1 MKLFLQKGF
10 MVDIRLGSKHASF
23 QETDTSNFAF
33 SKILFNSFL
42 VNVIIL
48 YVFKRPETKGFG
60 YFLGLKMGI
69 WTKNGQKSE
78 YFESRKKIETMSHR
92 HSQ

>member
-1 MKLFLQKGF
+1 

-48 YVFKRPETKGFG
+48 NVFKRPETKGFG
-60 YFLGLKMGI
+60 YFLVLKMGI
-69 WTKNGQKSE
+69 WTKSEQKSE
-78 YFESRKKIETMSHR
+78 YFELRKNIETTSHR

>member
-1 MKLFLQKGF
+1 
-10 MVDIRLGSKHASF
+10 MVDIGLGSKHASF

-48 YVFKRPETKGFG
+48 NVFKRPETKGFG

-69 WTKNGQKSE
+69 WTKSGQKSE
-78 YFESRKKIETMSHR
+78 YFESRKNIETTSHR